1 MSRKLFKF
9 ETAFCCRTM
18 VQVLLPED
26 GDRPLAF
33 YLAMEEYVAWKY
45 PEGDYFFV
53 WRTGPSV
60 IFGRNQDMEAEVNVP
75 YCQDHGIRIYRRK
88 SGGGCVYSDMGNLMH
103 SCITSPGK
111 DAAFVFY
118 RYMQQIALAL
128 RRLGLEAEVSGR
140 NDIMVDGRKVSGNA
154 FHLLPK
160 RCIIHGTML
169 YDTDLDVMT
178 EAITPSAE
186 KLERKG
192 VSSVRQ
198 RVGNLKDSLK
208 GIDMEAFSRHI
219 VETMCDGSVSLDG
232 DDVERIREIS
242 RGYMVGS
249 FIKGRNPKH

>member
-9 ETAFCCRTM
+9 ETVFCFRTM

-26 GDRPLAF
+26 TDRPLAF
-33 YLAMEEYVAWKY
+33 YLAMEEHIAAKY
-45 PEGDYFFV
+45 PAGDYFFV

-75 YCQDHGIRIYRRK
+75 YCLENGIKIYRRK
-88 SGGGCVYSDMGNLMH
+88 SGGGCVYSDGGNLMH

-111 DAAFVFY
+111 DAAFVFC
-118 RYMQQIALAL
+118 RYMQQMALAL

-154 FHLLPK
+154 FHLLPG

-169 YDTDLDVMT
+169 YDTDLDVMVR
-178 EAITPSAE
+178 AITPSAE

-198 RVGNLKDSLK
+198 RVGNLRELL
-208 GIDMEAFSRHI
+208 GGMGMEAFSRHI
-219 VETMCDGSVSLDG
+219 VESMCDSAVKLDG
-232 DDVERIREIS
+232 EDVERIGEIS
-242 RGYMVGS
+242 QGYMLES
-249 FIKGRNPKH
+249 FIKGKNPKH